1 MKNEIEKY
9 YNKKNKLNN
18 QRPVLPLHPRKIV
31 PILKASEYLNKNK
44 SWQVGKIIEDE
55 DNYALQEDRRKMEH
69 NKLIDKRNT
78 KIKLR
83 QLEEENK
90 KNKSK
95 KY

>member
-1 MKNEIEKY
+1 M
-9 YNKKNKLNN
+9 
-18 QRPVLPLHPRKIV
+18 PLHPRKIA

-44 SWQVGKIIEDE
+44 SWLVEKAIENE
-55 DNYALQEDRRKMEH
+55 DNCALKEYERKKEDNR
-69 NKLIDKRNT
+69 LIDERNN